1 LKVIEPLTDRLL
13 TSIAAP
19 GHVAASEADAAALLM
34 QAPANLQVPTTSPPH
49 GSTCA
54 Q

>member
-1 LKVIEPLTDRLL
+1 LKVIEPLTARLL
-13 TSIAAP
+13 TLMDAP
-19 GHVAASEADAAALLM
+19 GHMAASVTEAAALLT
-34 QAPANLQVPTTSPPH
+34 QAPAKLQLPTTSPPH